1 MSNIILQSAENS
13 SLLQTLNQSASK
25 KIPSIYSTKEI
36 YAPSATTWY
45 SNLQPQTASYNAGGV
60 CNWILPKY
68 GFLQQ
73 ILLSYTK
80 TVSYTQGVGNDSNA
94 EIPYGDIFN
103 VIDRIEFLSSSRV
116 ISTLYAED
124 LMAQFS
130 DLASDQL
137 EPIYNTALKNH
148 IGSNG
153 GGGVSNTGP
162 ITYVVPIVFGFNRDI
177 NTVQNL
183 SFNEPTSLRVVWRG
197 AGDSIVSTRGAA
209 PITVAGL
216 GTVGRVISN
225 ANIMLR
231 YKLYSE
237 ADNAELLTQNYN
249 EPQLNQLT
257 SRFMRENPFQDVVM
271 ANLAASPAHTA
282 RIVLR
287 NVDVIKAFYI
297 MVRAETNIT
306 DTTTTSPN
314 DLVNITS
321 ITLTASGQELCSL
334 NFAQNYYS
342 RLTENGHAI
351 QGNTT
356 GTITTAQSNGS
367 TIFTRPMSLA
377 GVYKIQTGLW
387 ENAGGGAWSN
397 GWSARELNNLLL
409 EVTFDKPLNRICT
422 CFVEQETATILST
435 SSNTGRVVNSLVN

>member
-25 KIPSIYSTKEI
+25 VIPSIYSTKEI

-45 SNLQPQTASYNAGGV
+45 SNLEPQTASYNAGGV

-80 TVSYTQGVGNDSNA
+80 TANYAVGVPGTANA

-130 DLASDQL
+130 DLANDQL
-137 EPIYNTALKNH
+137 EPIYNTALKNV
-148 IGSNG
+148 IGPVG
-153 GGGVSNTGP
+153 AGGVSNVST
-162 ITYVVPIVFGFNRDI
+162 TYVVPIVFGFNRDI

-197 AGDSIVSTRGAA
+197 EGGSIVSTQGSS
-209 PITVAGL
+209 PVIVAGL
-216 GTVGRVISN
+216 SPTRTISN

-257 SRFMRENPFQDVVM
+257 SRFMRENPFQDAVM
-271 ANLAASPAHTA
+271 AAAAAAPGHTA

-297 MVRAETNIT
+297 MVRAETDIT
-306 DTTTTSPN
+306 DVNDTSPN

-351 QGNTT
+351 QGNVSGTVTT
-356 GTITTAQSNGS
+356 PVSGGT

-377 GVYKIQTGLW
+377 GVFKVQTGLW

-409 EVTFDKPLNRICT
+409 EVVFDKPVNRICT
-422 CFVEQETATILST
+422 CYVEQETATILST